1 MKSPLP
7 AGRLRRYGWPLPGYV
22 GGCPHPCPATVR
34 RDGGRPGVELVRW
47 VRHGHGPAP
56 TPGGATLRIEHPIRD
71 YQVWQAAFDR
81 FSQAREQAGVRGY
94 VIRRPATRAT

>member
-1 MKSPLP
+1 MGT
-7 AGRLRRYGWPLPGYV
+7 GRLLP
-22 GGCPHPCPATVR
+22 
-34 RDGGRPGVELVRW
+34 
-47 VRHGHGPAP
+47 
-56 TPGGATLRIEHPIRD
+56 PGGATLRIEHPIRD